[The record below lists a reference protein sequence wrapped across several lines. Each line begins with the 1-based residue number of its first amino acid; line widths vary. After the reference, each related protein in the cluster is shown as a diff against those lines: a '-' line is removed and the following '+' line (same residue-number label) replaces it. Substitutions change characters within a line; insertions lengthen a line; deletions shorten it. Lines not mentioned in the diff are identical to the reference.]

1 MIFDESKKP
10 SVIVPLTG
18 TTTQMLIEQACAAEA
33 AGADVIE
40 WRIDF
45 MIGAHQNLSFTSL
58 GREIIEPILENTTVP
73 LLLTIRTMEQGGQ
86 VKLSDGR
93 YRILLA
99 EMLDTLNYL
108 QVPAERIGI
117 DLEFRFEGTPAL
129 CVRAQKLGY
138 TVVLSHHDWN
148 ETPDLEVM
156 YLLFDEMLELKGAV
170 AKLAVTPREESDV
183 DALLATA
190 RKVSRERRRP
200 IIALSMGEL
209 GKRSRLEGWKFGS
222 IATFAAVGEG
232 SAPGQPSVAE
242 LREALNAGG

>member
-18 TTTQMLIEQACAAEA
+18 TTTQMLIEQAEEAQA

-45 MIGAHQNLSFTSL
+45 MIGAHHNLSFTSL
-58 GREIIEPILENTTVP
+58 GREIVEPILACTTVP

-129 CVRAQKLGY
+129 CERAQELGY

-148 ETPDLEVM
+148 ETPHPDVM
-156 YLLFDEMLELKGAV
+156 YLVFDEMLELPGAV
-170 AKLAVTPREESDV
+170 PKLAVTPNSEDDV
-183 DALLATA
+183 DALLCTA
-190 RKVSRERRRP
+190 RKVSREHDRP

-209 GKRSRLEGWKFGS
+209 GKRSRLEGWKYGS
-222 IATFAAVGEG
+222 IATFATVGEG
-232 SAPGQPSVAE
+232 SAPGQPSIAE
-242 LREALNAGG
+242 LRAALADSQ